1 MNKAGARSKWVDDQK
16 MTWQFNPNA
25 FDLQLCT
32 RAEEC
37 MMQPVVVLQRP
48 QLTLGRHST
57 GSMPR
62 QWNLWS
68 LIPLVPLT
76 NGTMAPEGLFRWI
89 EVQGPLCGTFGGRKP
104 YALEW
109 WLWEVELF
117 RKFNRVMKCHEWSL
131 SLARSLHTLWT
142 RTTHQVSGTPFAF
155 AKVAVFTIMYCEIRY
170 DTILYFTTL
179 CHTCTMLY
187 YTILCYTM
195 LYHTMLCYAVLFY
208 TMLYRYC
215 TILLLIVLLRSIW
228 LRTCVLHT
236 WILDIPWC
244 TRRNDLGSTRDHVL
258 GLWSNGYPFWTPV
271 RYPQLLRLIHK
282 FGLQRSWS
290 PWARKNLRNQGIF
303 KAKSH
308 RLVLPCLSTV
318 NAS

>member
-1 MNKAGARSKWVDDQK
+1 MTIQPKCIWPTVVHQGRGMHDATCGGASAAPTNSRKAQHRQHAAPMKLVKLD
-16 MTWQFNPNA
+16 TF
-25 FDLQLCT
+25 
-32 RAEEC
+32 
-37 MMQPVVVLQRP
+37 
-48 QLTLGRHST
+48 
-57 GSMPR
+57 GSLD
-62 QWNLWS
+62 QWNNGSWRPVQVDRGAGTALWH
-68 LIPLVPLT
+68 IWRPK
-76 NGTMAPEGLFRWI
+76 AI
-89 EVQGPLCGTFGGRKP
+89 C
-104 YALEW
+104 
-109 WLWEVELF
+109 WEVELF

-215 TILLLIVLLRSIW
+215 TILLFIVLLRSIW